1 MNGSIFSALAVGLS
15 LALCGCGFTPL
26 YGRPESGTNV
36 PAEFAA
42 VSIDDIE
49 GRVGLEVRNN
59 LIEILNP
66 AGEPAR
72 PNYRLVVT
80 LTELRQGLLVR
91 SDASVTRYNYRLS
104 AKYELRDATTGQVK
118 QQGEARAIA
127 AYNVV
132 ESQFATYSAEKDA
145 ESRAARELAQEIRL
159 RLGTALKLA
168 ERQS

>member
-1 MNGSIFSALAVGLS
+1 MKSGIFAAMVLGLS
-15 LALCGCGFTPL
+15 VTLGGCGFTPL
-26 YGRPESGTNV
+26 YGKPESGANV

-42 VSIDDIE
+42 ISVEDID

-66 AGEPAR
+66 AGEPAS
-72 PNYRLVVT
+72 PAYRLVVT
-80 LTELRQGLLVR
+80 LGELRQGLLVR
-91 SDASVTRYNYRLS
+91 SDASVTRYNYQLS
-104 AKYELRDATTGQVK
+104 GKYELRDAKTDKVM

-168 ERQS
+168 EHK